1 MSNLTLVREFILM
14 GFPADESLS
23 ILHSLLFSLIYSCSL
38 MGNVLIIIIITWAQ
52 HLHTPMYFFLKNLSF
67 LDLCMISVTV
77 PKSIANSVTQD
88 HSISFRGCATQ
99 VFFFILTVATELHL
113 LTVMSFDRYTA
124 ICRPLHYDLIMNRC
138 LCVQMTAG
146 SWLGGFLFGVMHT
159 ASTFS
164 FSFCGSNVIHQ
175 FFCDIPQLLAIS
187 CSKSFLR
194 ETVTILVGVV
204 VGTFCFMFVVIT
216 YVYIFST
223 VRNIPSSEGRSKA
236 FSTCIP
242 HLLVFVLF
250 LSSAMFAYL
259 KPTSESPSITNLV
272 ISVFYTMVGPTL
284 NPVIYSLRNSTMKMA
299 VGMLLGKCS
308 SKWKSLLA
316 ANQLLSEL
324 KIIFHIL

>member
-23 ILHSLLFSLIYSCSL
+23 MLHSLLFSLIYSCSL
-38 MGNVLIIIIITWAQ
+38 MGNVLIIIIISWAQ

-99 VFFFILTVATELHL
+99 VFFFILTAATELHL

-124 ICRPLHYDLIMNRC
+124 ICHPLHYDLIMNRD
-138 LCVQMTAG
+138 LCVQMMAG
-146 SWLGGFLFGVMHT
+146 SWVGGFLVALMHT

-164 FSFCGSNVIHQ
+164 LSFCGSSVIHQ

-187 CSKSFLR
+187 CSESLLR
-194 ETVTILVGVV
+194 ETVTILIGVV
-204 VGTFCFMFVVIT
+204 LDSSCFIFIVIT

-223 VRNIPSSEGRSKA
+223 IRKIPSSEGRSKS

-242 HLLVFVLF
+242 HLVVVVLF
-250 LSSAMFAYL
+250 LSTAVFAYL
-259 KPTSESPSITNLV
+259 KPISESPSISDFV
-272 ISVFYTMVGPTL
+272 ISMFYTMVPPTL
-284 NPVIYSLRNSTMKMA
+284 NPIIYIYET
-299 VGMLLGKCS
+299 VP
-308 SKWKSLLA
+308 
-316 ANQLLSEL
+316 
-324 KIIFHIL
+324 

>member
-23 ILHSLLFSLIYSCSL
+23 MLHSLLFSLIYSCSL

-67 LDLCMISVTV
+67 LDLCVISVTV

-99 VFFFILTVATELHL
+99 VFFFVLTVATELHL

-124 ICRPLHYDLIMNRC
+124 ICRPLHYDLIMNRG
-138 LCVQMTAG
+138 LCVQMMAG
-146 SWLGGFLFGVMHT
+146 SWVGGFLVALMHT

-164 FSFCGSNVIHQ
+164 LSFCDSNVIHQ

-187 CSKSFLR
+187 CSESLLR
-194 ETVTILVGVV
+194 ETVTILIGVV
-204 VGTFCFMFVVIT
+204 LDSSCFIFIVIS

-223 VRNIPSSEGRSKA
+223 VRKIPSSEGRSKT

-242 HLLVFVLF
+242 HLVVIVLF

-259 KPTSESPSITNLV
+259 KPTSESPSFSDIF
-272 ISVFYTMVGPTL
+272 ISVFYTVVEPTL
-284 NPVIYSLRNSTMKMA
+284 NPIIYSLRNNAMKMA
-299 VGMLLGKCS
+299 ARMLLRR
-308 SKWKSLLA
+308 
-316 ANQLLSEL
+316 
-324 KIIFHIL
+324 IFS

>member
-38 MGNVLIIIIITWAQ
+38 MGNTLIIIIISWAQ

-88 HSISFRGCATQ
+88 HSISFLGCATQ
-99 VFFFILTVATELHL
+99 VFLFILTAATELHL
-113 LTVMSFDRYTA
+113 LTVMSFDRYAA
-124 ICRPLHYDLIMNRC
+124 ICHPLHYDLIMNRG

-146 SWLGGFLFGVMHT
+146 SWVGGFLVSLMHT

-164 FSFCGSNVIHQ
+164 LSFCDSNVIHQ

-187 CSKSFLR
+187 CSESLLI
-194 ETVTILVGVV
+194 ETIPILLGVLV
-204 VGTFCFMFVVIT
+204 DTCCFVSIVIT

-223 VRNIPSSEGRSKA
+223 VRKIPSSEGRSKA

-242 HLLVFVLF
+242 HLVVVVLF
-250 LSSAMFAYL
+250 LTTGIFAYM
-259 KPTSESPSITNLV
+259 KPTSKSPSISNLV
-272 ISVFYTMVGPTL
+272 ISVFYTMVPPTL
-284 NPVIYSLRNSTMKMA
+284 NPIIYSLRNSAMKMA
-299 VGMLLGKCS
+299 VRMLFKR
-308 SKWKSLLA
+308 
-316 ANQLLSEL
+316 
-324 KIIFHIL
+324 ILT